1 MTNSQD
7 PFSHLTSR
15 KTLVSSLLINGVN
28 KIIPMVLGVVTIPF
42 FIKGIG
48 QEQFGI
54 LTIIWAFIGYGMMMD
69 LGLGSALTRHV
80 AGCLSQNDTQ
90 GLPSIVY
97 TTVLVGALF
106 GSVGTALLYLSAPFL
121 VDFLS
126 IDLIYR
132 SDALL
137 SLRIMSFIVPLIVS
151 NLILIGVLEAYQ
163 EFKAINH
170 TLWPIYIS
178 NFILP
183 VLLIPIYPT
192 LSIVLWC
199 VLLGRFISLLMT
211 IQKVKQ
217 LFQKQDLHTYTFQLQ
232 EVKPLLG
239 YSKWISFYGVI
250 ATIMGSFDKSIIS
263 NILGASNIA
272 YYTTPNFGLSRISV
286 FVESAMK
293 VIFPMFRMKQGHGEE
308 AALRMYYKLLAV
320 MSVGLFLLYGGV
332 ALLAK
337 PIMQLWISPEFAQ
350 NAYLPTMLLCAS
362 FYLSNLAGLS
372 MSFLQ
377 STGRAKLDTLILATL
392 FPLYIGALYLFVKP
406 YGVVGGCL
414 SLVGLKLIE
423 FLIKNIY
430 IIQHRNQLQ
439 ALSSSKNTANK
450 EF

>member
-15 KTLVSSLLINGVN
+15 KTLVSSLLVNGVN

-54 LTIIWAFIGYGMMMD
+54 LTIIWAFIGYGMMLD

-170 TLWPIYIS
+170 T
-178 NFILP
+178 
-183 VLLIPIYPT
+183 
-192 LSIVLWC
+192 
-199 VLLGRFISLLMT
+199 
-211 IQKVKQ
+211 
-217 LFQKQDLHTYTFQLQ
+217 
-232 EVKPLLG
+232 
-239 YSKWISFYGVI
+239 
-250 ATIMGSFDKSIIS
+250 
-263 NILGASNIA
+263 
-272 YYTTPNFGLSRISV
+272 
-286 FVESAMK
+286 
-293 VIFPMFRMKQGHGEE
+293 
-308 AALRMYYKLLAV
+308 
-320 MSVGLFLLYGGV
+320 
-332 ALLAK
+332 
-337 PIMQLWISPEFAQ
+337 
-350 NAYLPTMLLCAS
+350 
-362 FYLSNLAGLS
+362 
-372 MSFLQ
+372 
-377 STGRAKLDTLILATL
+377 
-392 FPLYIGALYLFVKP
+392 
-406 YGVVGGCL
+406 
-414 SLVGLKLIE
+414 
-423 FLIKNIY
+423 
-430 IIQHRNQLQ
+430 
-439 ALSSSKNTANK
+439 
-450 EF
+450 